1 MGLKFVQELPQDE
14 IAPRS
19 KHAENAQELREN
31 PGVWAQI
38 GEYSKRAS
46 ATSMVSDITKGKQSA
61 YADKN
66 FEAEAVSKNVGED
79 NEKHY
84 VYARYNGPA
93 VVAETDVDT
102 DEDGGDEGTNAPA
115 FSG

>member
-1 MGLKFVQELPQDE
+1 MGLKFVTELPQDE

-19 KHAENAQELREN
+19 KHAENAVELAEN

-46 ATSMVSDITKGKQSA
+46 ATSMVSDIKKGKTA
-61 YADKN
+61 YEPKH
-66 FEAEAVSKNVGED
+66 FEAEAVSENVGEE

-84 VYARYNGPA
+84 VYARYVGPVA
-93 VVAETDVDT
+93 VTEDA
-102 DEDGGDEGTNAPA
+102 DEDGGADAPA